1 MIDMAWK
8 DIIDD
13 SKVQNFRKV
22 QSQKRIKRCYITELS
37 TWMWWFYEKL
47 AGTAK
52 MALKK
57 NTTRLHFTPTQ
68 LQTIITQI
76 EVVVNI

>member
-1 MIDMAWK
+1 MIEMAWK

-37 TWMWWFYEKL
+37 TWM
-47 AGTAK
+47 
-52 MALKK
+52 
-57 NTTRLHFTPTQ
+57 
-68 LQTIITQI
+68 
-76 EVVVNI
+76 